1 MVKRCWTDLNGSV
14 RQTAAA
20 NGCQMRDVADKSTGD
35 AVMVADV
42 VKGFEFSGLGTLTVI
57 DMQGTNIESVGKGS
71 G

>member
-1 MVKRCWTDLNGSV
+1 
-14 RQTAAA
+14 
-20 NGCQMRDVADKSTGD
+20 MRDVADKSTGD